1 MLDDWK
7 INWEWRDLPP
17 EVWDFIKAHKF
28 FGMIIPKEYGG
39 LGFSPYAH
47 SEVVRKI
54 SSRSLAAAVTVMVP
68 NSLGPGELL
77 MRFGT
82 KEQQQ
87 RWLPRLADGRDIP
100 CFGLTS
106 PEAGSD
112 AASMIDSGIICK
124 GNFEGR
130 EVLGLRLNWH
140 KRYITLGPVATLLGL
155 AFKAYDPDH
164 LVGQQEELGITVALI
179 PTHLPGVEIG
189 HRHLPAMQVFQNG
202 PNWGRDVFIPMDY
215 IIGGQERLG
224 QGWKMLMTALAAGRG
239 ISLPSLSAAGAAY
252 AARTT
257 GAYARI
263 REQFNIPIGKFEG
276 IEEPLARIAGTAY
289 LLDAARRLTC
299 AALNQGHH
307 PAVISGIMKLQATE
321 RMRIA
326 IDDAMDI
333 HGGKAVI
340 DGPQNY
346 MGNLYRSVPVGITVE
361 GANILTRNLIVFGQ
375 GAIRAH
381 PYLLRGDERARRRRT
396 APRGSTP
403 STRRS
408 GNMSATASP
417 RCSGPGAAAG
427 AAACSS
433 PAPDAGE
440 ATGFYRQLSRYS
452 SAFALCADMALL
464 TLGGALKR
472 KEMLSA
478 RFGDIL
484 SELYLL
490 SAALKR
496 WQDEGRQAAD
506 FAALE
511 WCMASGFRTIENRF
525 AEILANLPNRF
536 VAVILKFLI
545 QPFGARVL
553 GPSDRVVHQ
562 CAQLVLEPSAARD
575 RLTPDLSHV
584 DDDRGVARLE
594 KAFLLVT
601 GAEDI
606 ARKMRAAHIHDWQ
619 GGASRRA
626 SSRKA
631 EGEQI
636 AAAHEAVAKVIE
648 VDDFA
653 PEALSPI
660 YKKPADV
667 HQFFQELGE
676 TEGGKLMARP
686 VYIIDGS
693 RTPFLKARSG
703 PGPFTP
709 VDLAVQCGRP
719 LLARQPFA
727 PDAFDQVI
735 LGCVNVIADEMNPA
749 RVAALRLGM
758 GEAMVAFTVQI
769 NCGSGMQSIDTGLSL
784 HPRRRLGS
792 DPGRRRGS
800 AELRAAGLAAAGR
813 ALVRGP
819 GRRQGHSAARSG
831 GDRESAPGLF
841 QADHRP
847 RARADRSDHRTQH
860 GADRRSGRPSLRHH
874 PRAIGCLCGRKPQAA
889 GQRAGARFSQGR
901 GRDRVRARRQILRS

>member
-1 MLDDWK
+1 MDFQTFRRDYITRPIFSWARGVLPAMSDTEREALEAGDVWWDADLFTGNPDWSKLLTTAPATLTQEEQVFLKGPVDELCAMLDDWK

-17 EVWDFIKAHKF
+17 EAWDFIRREKF

-54 SSRSLAAAVTVMVP
+54 SSRSLTAAVTVMVP

-82 KEQQQ
+82 PEQQQ
-87 RWLPRLADGRDIP
+87 RWLPRLADGREIP

-112 AASMIDSGIICK
+112 AASMIDSGVICK
-124 GNFEGR
+124 GSFEGR

-155 AFKAYDPDH
+155 AFKVYDPEH
-164 LVGQQEELGITVALI
+164 LVSPKEELGITVALI

-189 HRHLPAMQVFQNG
+189 RRHLPAMQVFQNG

-215 IIGGQERLG
+215 IIGGEARLG

-239 ISLPSLSAAGAAY
+239 ISLPSLSAAGAAF
-252 AARTT
+252 AARTS
-257 GAYARI
+257 GAYASI
-263 REQFNIPIGKFEG
+263 REQFNVPIGKFEG
-276 IEEPLARIAGTAY
+276 IEVPLARIAGTAY

-321 RMRIA
+321 RMRVA

-333 HGGKAVI
+333 HAGKAVI

-346 MGNLYRSVPVGITVE
+346 MGSLYRSVPVGITVE

-381 PYLLRGDERARRRRT
+381 PFMLDEMNALGERDPAKALDAFDKVFWKHIGHSIATLFRAW
-396 APRGSTP
+396 G
-403 STRRS
+403 RS
-408 GNMSATASP
+408 WTG
-417 RCSGPGAAAG
+417 GAFVAV
-427 AAACSS
+427 
-433 PAPDAGE
+433 PDAGQ

-452 SAFALCADMALL
+452 AGFALCADMALL

-484 SELYLL
+484 SEMYLL

-496 WQDEGRQAAD
+496 WHDEGRQPAD

-511 WCMASGFRTIENRF
+511 WCMASGFRTIETSF

-536 VAVILKFLI
+536 IAAVLKFLI
-545 QPFGARVL
+545 QPLGARVL
-553 GPSDRVVHQ
+553 GPSDLMVHR
-562 CAQLVLEPSAARD
+562 CAQLLLEPSAARD

-584 DDDRGVARLE
+584 EDDRGLARLE
-594 KAFLLVT
+594 KAFRLVS
-601 GAEDI
+601 AAADI
-606 ARKMRAAHIHDWQ
+606 ARRVRAAHIHD
-619 GGASRRA
+619 RREA
-626 SSRKA
+626 VQKGVITQA
-631 EGEQI
+631 EGDQL

-653 PEALSPI
+653 PDALSPI
-660 YKKPADV
+660 YKKPGDV

-676 TEGGKLMARP
+676 Q
-686 VYIIDGS
+686 
-693 RTPFLKARSG
+693 KAAS
-703 PGPFTP
+703 
-709 VDLAVQCGRP
+709 
-719 LLARQPFA
+719 
-727 PDAFDQVI
+727 
-735 LGCVNVIADEMNPA
+735 
-749 RVAALRLGM
+749 
-758 GEAMVAFTVQI
+758 
-769 NCGSGMQSIDTGLSL
+769 
-784 HPRRRLGS
+784 
-792 DPGRRRGS
+792 
-800 AELRAAGLAAAGR
+800 
-813 ALVRGP
+813 
-819 GRRQGHSAARSG
+819 
-831 GDRESAPGLF
+831 
-841 QADHRP
+841 
-847 RARADRSDHRTQH
+847 
-860 GADRRSGRPSLRHH
+860 
-874 PRAIGCLCGRKPQAA
+874 
-889 GQRAGARFSQGR
+889 
-901 GRDRVRARRQILRS
+901 

>member
-1 MLDDWK
+1 MSFRRDFITKPIFAFARGALPPMSDTEREALEAGDVWWDADLFTGNPDWSKLLAYAPATLTDEEKAFLNGPVDELCAMLDDWK

-17 EVWDFIKAHKF
+17 EAWDFIKRHKF

-47 SEVVRKI
+47 SEVVRKL
-54 SSRSLAAAVTVMVP
+54 STRSVTAAVTVMVP

-82 KEQQQ
+82 REQQDK
-87 RWLPRLADGRDIP
+87 WLPSLADGRDIP

-124 GNFEGR
+124 GTFEGR
-130 EVLGLRLNWH
+130 DVLGLRLNWH

-164 LVGQQEELGITVALI
+164 LVGSEEDLGITVALI

-189 HRHLPAMQVFQNG
+189 RRHLPAMQVFQNG

-263 REQFNIPIGKFEG
+263 REQFGISIGKFEG

-307 PAVISGIMKLQATE
+307 PAVISGIMKLHATE
-321 RMRIA
+321 RMRVA

-346 MGNLYRSVPVGITVE
+346 LGSLYRSVPVGITVE

-381 PYLLRGDERARRRRT
+381 PYLLEEMNALREEDRTRGLDAFDKAFWKHVGHSFATLFRAW
-396 APRGSTP
+396 G
-403 STRRS
+403 RS
-408 GNMSATASP
+408 WTGGLFVS
-417 RCSGPGAAAG
+417 
-427 AAACSS
+427 
-433 PAPDAGE
+433 APDTGE
-440 ATGFYRQLSRYS
+440 ATRFYRQLSRYA

-496 WQDEGRQAAD
+496 WQDEGRQRED

-511 WCMASGFRTIENRF
+511 WCMANGFRTIENRF
-525 AEILANLPNRF
+525 AEILGNLPNRF
-536 VAVILKFLI
+536 VAVMLKFLI

-553 GPSDRVVHQ
+553 GPVDRVVHQ
-562 CAQLVLEPSAARD
+562 CAQLILEPSAARE

-584 DDDRGVARLE
+584 DDDGGVARLE

-601 GAEDI
+601 GTEDVAKKLHA
-606 ARKMRAAHIHDWQ
+606 ARIHDWKEAVKKGVITQ
-619 GGASRRA
+619 S
-626 SSRKA
+626 
-631 EGEQI
+631 EGEKL
-636 AAAHEAVAKVIE
+636 AAAHEAVARVIE

-660 YKKPADV
+660 YNKPTEV

-676 TEGGKLMARP
+676 
-686 VYIIDGS
+686 
-693 RTPFLKARSG
+693 
-703 PGPFTP
+703 
-709 VDLAVQCGRP
+709 Q
-719 LLARQPFA
+719 
-727 PDAFDQVI
+727 
-735 LGCVNVIADEMNPA
+735 
-749 RVAALRLGM
+749 
-758 GEAMVAFTVQI
+758 
-769 NCGSGMQSIDTGLSL
+769 
-784 HPRRRLGS
+784 
-792 DPGRRRGS
+792 
-800 AELRAAGLAAAGR
+800 RAA
-813 ALVRGP
+813 
-819 GRRQGHSAARSG
+819 S
-831 GDRESAPGLF
+831 
-841 QADHRP
+841 
-847 RARADRSDHRTQH
+847 
-860 GADRRSGRPSLRHH
+860 
-874 PRAIGCLCGRKPQAA
+874 
-889 GQRAGARFSQGR
+889 
-901 GRDRVRARRQILRS
+901 

>member
-1 MLDDWK
+1 MLRRSGADHDHPRQPSRRLKDTAKDKPKNNPKDIPKEIHMSFRRDFITKPIFAFARGAMPSMSDTEREALEAGDVWWDADLFTGNPDWSKLLAVAPATLTDEEKAFLSGPVDQLCAMLDDWK
-7 INWEWRDLPP
+7 INWEWRDLPK
-17 EVWDFIKAHKF
+17 EAWDFIKREKF
-28 FGMIIPKEYGG
+28 FGMIIPKEFGG

-47 SEVVRKI
+47 SEVVRKL
-54 SSRSLAAAVTVMVP
+54 STRSLTAAVTVMVP

-82 KEQQQ
+82 PEQQQ
-87 RWLPRLADGRDIP
+87 KWLPRLASGHDIP

-112 AASMIDSGIICK
+112 AAAMIDSGIICK

-130 EVLGLRLNWH
+130 EVLGLKLNWH

-164 LVGQQEELGITVALI
+164 LVGNTEELGITVALI

-189 HRHLPAMQVFQNG
+189 RRHLPAMQVFQNG
-202 PNWGRDVFIPMDY
+202 PNRGRDVFIPLDY
-215 IIGGQERLG
+215 VIGGEARLG

-239 ISLPSLSAAGAAY
+239 ISLPSLSAAGAAF
-252 AARTT
+252 AARTS
-257 GAYARI
+257 GAYARV
-263 REQFNIPIGKFEG
+263 REQFGISIAKFEG
-276 IEEPLARIAGTAY
+276 IEEPLARIAATAY

-299 AALNQGHH
+299 AALNKGHH

-346 MGNLYRSVPVGITVE
+346 IGNLYRSVPVGITVE

-381 PYLLRGDERARRRRT
+381 PYLLDEMNALGDRDRAKGLDAFDAAFWKHVGHSFATLFR
-396 APRGSTP
+396 ALG
-403 STRRS
+403 RS
-408 GNMSATASP
+408 WSFGLFA
-417 RCSGPGAAAG
+417 
-427 AAACSS
+427 
-433 PAPDAGE
+433 PAPDAG
-440 ATGFYRQLSRYS
+440 AAKTFYRQLSRYS

-496 WQDEGRQAAD
+496 WEEEGRQAAD

-511 WCMASGFRTIENRF
+511 WCMATGFKTIENRF
-525 AEILANLPNRF
+525 AEICANLPNRF
-536 VAVILKFLI
+536 VGVLLKFVV

-562 CAQLVLEPSAARD
+562 CAQLVLEPTPARD
-575 RLTPDLSHV
+575 RLTPDLAHV
-584 DDDRGVARLE
+584 ADDRGFDRLE
-594 KAFLLVT
+594 RAFLLV
-601 GAEDI
+601 AASDDV
-606 ARKMRAAHIHDWQ
+606 AKKLRAARLHDWQ
-619 GGASRRA
+619 EAVKRGVITQS
-626 SSRKA
+626 
-631 EGEQI
+631 EGERL
-636 AAAHEAVAKVIE
+636 AAAREAVAKVIE

-660 YKKPADV
+660 YKKTADV

-676 TEGGKLMARP
+676 
-686 VYIIDGS
+686 
-693 RTPFLKARSG
+693 
-703 PGPFTP
+703 
-709 VDLAVQCGRP
+709 Q
-719 LLARQPFA
+719 
-727 PDAFDQVI
+727 
-735 LGCVNVIADEMNPA
+735 
-749 RVAALRLGM
+749 
-758 GEAMVAFTVQI
+758 
-769 NCGSGMQSIDTGLSL
+769 
-784 HPRRRLGS
+784 
-792 DPGRRRGS
+792 
-800 AELRAAGLAAAGR
+800 RAA
-813 ALVRGP
+813 
-819 GRRQGHSAARSG
+819 S
-831 GDRESAPGLF
+831 
-841 QADHRP
+841 
-847 RARADRSDHRTQH
+847 
-860 GADRRSGRPSLRHH
+860 
-874 PRAIGCLCGRKPQAA
+874 
-889 GQRAGARFSQGR
+889 
-901 GRDRVRARRQILRS
+901 

>member
-1 MLDDWK
+1 MSFRRDTLTKPIFSWARGVLPAMSDTEREALEAGDVWWDADLFTGNPDWSKLLKVPQARLTDEERAFLNGPVDALCAMLDEWK
-7 INWEWRDLPP
+7 IFWEWRDLPQD
-17 EVWDFIKAHKF
+17 VWSFIKREKF
-28 FGMIIPKEYGG
+28 FGMIIPKEFGG

-54 SSRSLAAAVTVMVP
+54 STRSISAAVTVMVP

-82 KEQQQ
+82 REQQE

-112 AASMIDSGIICK
+112 AASMVDTGIICK
-124 GNFEGR
+124 GVFEGR
-130 EVLGLRLNWH
+130 EALGLKLNWH

-164 LVGQQEELGITVALI
+164 LVGSREELGISVALI
-179 PTHLPGVEIG
+179 PTNLPGVEIG
-189 HRHLPAMQVFQNG
+189 RRHLPSMQVFQNG
-202 PNWGRDVFIPMDY
+202 PNWGRDVFIPLDY
-215 IIGGQERLG
+215 VIGGKERLG

-263 REQFNIPIGKFEG
+263 REQFGISISKFEG
-276 IEEPLARIAGTAY
+276 VEEPLARIVATAY
-289 LLDAARRLTC
+289 QLDAARRLTC
-299 AALNQGHH
+299 AALNAGVH
-307 PAVISGIMKLQATE
+307 PAVISGIMKLHATE

-346 MGNLYRSVPVGITVE
+346 LGNLHRAVPVGITVE

-381 PYLLRGDERARRRRT
+381 PYLLDEMNALADTDRERGLTAFDIAFWKHVGHSFQTLFRAFGRT
-396 APRGSTP
+396 WTF
-403 STRRS
+403 
-408 GNMSATASP
+408 
-417 RCSGPGAAAG
+417 GAFA
-427 AAACSS
+427 
-433 PAPDAGE
+433 PAPDAGD
-440 ATGFYRQLSRYS
+440 ATPFYRQLSRYS
-452 SAFALCADMALL
+452 AAFALCADMALL

-496 WQDEGRQAAD
+496 WQDEGRQKED

-511 WCMASGFRTIENRF
+511 WCMATGFRTIENRF

-536 VAVILKFLI
+536 VAAILKLVV

-562 CAQLVLEPSAARD
+562 CASLVLEPSAARD
-575 RLTPDLSHV
+575 RLTPDLADV
-584 DDDRGVARLE
+584 DDDCGFARLE
-594 KAFLLVT
+594 RAFALVVNSD
-601 GAEDI
+601 AI
-606 ARKMRAAHIHDWQ
+606 AKRMRAAHVGDWKEAVAKGVITQ
-619 GGASRRA
+619 
-626 SSRKA
+626 A
-631 EGEQI
+631 EGEQL
-636 AAAHEAVAKVIE
+636 AAAREAVAKVIE

-660 YKKPADV
+660 YMKTGDV

-676 TEGGKLMARP
+676 
-686 VYIIDGS
+686 
-693 RTPFLKARSG
+693 
-703 PGPFTP
+703 
-709 VDLAVQCGRP
+709 Q
-719 LLARQPFA
+719 
-727 PDAFDQVI
+727 
-735 LGCVNVIADEMNPA
+735 
-749 RVAALRLGM
+749 
-758 GEAMVAFTVQI
+758 
-769 NCGSGMQSIDTGLSL
+769 
-784 HPRRRLGS
+784 
-792 DPGRRRGS
+792 
-800 AELRAAGLAAAGR
+800 RAA
-813 ALVRGP
+813 
-819 GRRQGHSAARSG
+819 S
-831 GDRESAPGLF
+831 
-841 QADHRP
+841 
-847 RARADRSDHRTQH
+847 
-860 GADRRSGRPSLRHH
+860 
-874 PRAIGCLCGRKPQAA
+874 
-889 GQRAGARFSQGR
+889 
-901 GRDRVRARRQILRS
+901 

>member
-1 MLDDWK
+1 MSFRRDYITKPIFSWARGVLPTMSDTEREALEAGDVWWDADLFTGNPDWSKLLAFAPARLTEEENAFLHGPVDELCKMLDEWK

-17 EVWDFIKAHKF
+17 EVWAFIKAKKF
-28 FGMIIPKEYGG
+28 FGMIIPKEFGG

-54 SSRSLAAAVTVMVP
+54 SSRSLTAAVTVMVP

-82 KEQQQ
+82 REQQDK
-87 RWLPRLADGRDIP
+87 WLPRLASGQDIP

-164 LVGQQEELGITVALI
+164 LVGSEEDLGITVALI
-179 PTHLPGVEIG
+179 PTHLPGVSIG
-189 HRHLPAMQVFQNG
+189 QRHLPAMQVFQNG
-202 PNWGRDVFIPMDY
+202 PNWGRDVIIPLDY

-263 REQFNIPIGKFEG
+263 REQFGISISKFEG

-299 AALNQGHH
+299 AALNEGHH
-307 PAVISGIMKLQATE
+307 PAVISGIMKLHATE

-346 MGNLYRSVPVGITVE
+346 LGGLYRSVPVGITVE

-381 PYLLRGDERARRRRT
+381 PYLLQEMKALGEADRDKGLTAFDTAFWQHVGHSFATMFRAW
-396 APRGSTP
+396 G
-403 STRRS
+403 RS
-408 GNMSATASP
+408 WTFGLFA
-417 RCSGPGAAAG
+417 
-427 AAACSS
+427 
-433 PAPDAGE
+433 PAPDAGD
-440 ATGFYRQLSRYS
+440 ATEFYRQLSRYS

-496 WQDEGRQAAD
+496 WQDEGRQKED
-506 FAALE
+506 LPALD
-511 WCMASGFRTIENRF
+511 WCMASGFKTIENRF
-525 AEILANLPNRF
+525 AEILANLPNRP
-536 VAVILKFLI
+536 VAWVLKFLI
-545 QPFGARVL
+545 QPFGARVT
-553 GPSDRVVHQ
+553 GPSDRVVHL
-562 CAQLVLEPSAARD
+562 CAQLVLSPSTARD
-575 RLTPDLSHV
+575 RLTPDLAFV
-584 DDDRGVARLE
+584 EDDGGIARLE
-594 KAFLLVT
+594 KAFRLVAE
-601 GAEDI
+601 AED
-606 ARKMRAAHIHDWQ
+606 AAKQLRAARLHDWKDAVKKGVITQ
-619 GGASRRA
+619 AD
-626 SSRKA
+626 
-631 EGEQI
+631 GEKL

-660 YKKPADV
+660 YKKSAGV

-676 TEGGKLMARP
+676 
-686 VYIIDGS
+686 
-693 RTPFLKARSG
+693 
-703 PGPFTP
+703 
-709 VDLAVQCGRP
+709 Q
-719 LLARQPFA
+719 
-727 PDAFDQVI
+727 
-735 LGCVNVIADEMNPA
+735 
-749 RVAALRLGM
+749 
-758 GEAMVAFTVQI
+758 
-769 NCGSGMQSIDTGLSL
+769 
-784 HPRRRLGS
+784 
-792 DPGRRRGS
+792 
-800 AELRAAGLAAAGR
+800 RAA
-813 ALVRGP
+813 
-819 GRRQGHSAARSG
+819 S
-831 GDRESAPGLF
+831 
-841 QADHRP
+841 
-847 RARADRSDHRTQH
+847 
-860 GADRRSGRPSLRHH
+860 
-874 PRAIGCLCGRKPQAA
+874 
-889 GQRAGARFSQGR
+889 
-901 GRDRVRARRQILRS
+901 

>member
-1 MLDDWK
+1 
-7 INWEWRDLPP
+7 
-17 EVWDFIKAHKF
+17 
-28 FGMIIPKEYGG
+28 MIIPKEYGG

-54 SSRSLAAAVTVMVP
+54 STRSVTAAVTVMVP

-82 KEQQQ
+82 EEQQQ

-112 AASMIDSGIICK
+112 AASMIDSGVICK
-124 GNFEGR
+124 GQFEGR
-130 EVLGLRLNWH
+130 EVIGLRLNWH

-164 LVGQQEELGITVALI
+164 LVGSEEDLGITVALI
-179 PTHLPGVEIG
+179 PTHLAGVEIG
-189 HRHLPAMQVFQNG
+189 RRHLPAMQVFQNG
-202 PNWGRDVFIPMDY
+202 PNWGSDVFIPMDY
-215 IIGGQERLG
+215 VIGGQERLG

-263 REQFNIPIGKFEG
+263 REQFGVSISKFEG

-307 PAVISGIMKLQATE
+307 PAVVSGIMKLHATE
-321 RMRIA
+321 RLRIV

-346 MGNLYRSVPVGITVE
+346 LGSLYRSVPVAITVE

-381 PYLLRGDERARRRRT
+381 PYLLDEMNALREQDRATGLDAFDKAFWKHVGHSFTTMFR
-396 APRGSTP
+396 AWG
-403 STRRS
+403 RS
-408 GNMSATASP
+408 W
-417 RCSGPGAAAG
+417 SGGLFA
-427 AAACSS
+427 
-433 PAPDAGE
+433 PAPEAGDA
-440 ATGFYRQLSRYS
+440 TRFYRQLSRYA

-496 WQDEGRQAAD
+496 WQDEGRQQAD

-511 WCMASGFRTIENRF
+511 WCMASGFKTIESRF
-525 AEILANLPNRF
+525 AEILGNLPNRF
-536 VAVILKFLI
+536 VAAILKLLV

-553 GPSDRVVHQ
+553 GPTDQVVHR
-562 CAQLVLEPSAARD
+562 CAQLVLAPTAARD
-575 RLTPDLSHV
+575 RLTADLSHV
-584 DDDRGVARLE
+584 DDDGGVARLE

-601 GAEDI
+601 AAEDVSKKMHA
-606 ARKMRAAHIHDWQ
+606 ARLHDWKEAVQ
-619 GGASRRA
+619 KGVITQP
-626 SSRKA
+626 
-631 EGEQI
+631 EGEKL
-636 AAAHEAVAKVIE
+636 AAADEAVSKVIE

-660 YKKPADV
+660 YRKAADV

-676 TEGGKLMARP
+676 
-686 VYIIDGS
+686 
-693 RTPFLKARSG
+693 
-703 PGPFTP
+703 
-709 VDLAVQCGRP
+709 Q
-719 LLARQPFA
+719 
-727 PDAFDQVI
+727 
-735 LGCVNVIADEMNPA
+735 
-749 RVAALRLGM
+749 
-758 GEAMVAFTVQI
+758 
-769 NCGSGMQSIDTGLSL
+769 
-784 HPRRRLGS
+784 
-792 DPGRRRGS
+792 
-800 AELRAAGLAAAGR
+800 RAA
-813 ALVRGP
+813 
-819 GRRQGHSAARSG
+819 S
-831 GDRESAPGLF
+831 
-841 QADHRP
+841 
-847 RARADRSDHRTQH
+847 
-860 GADRRSGRPSLRHH
+860 
-874 PRAIGCLCGRKPQAA
+874 
-889 GQRAGARFSQGR
+889 
-901 GRDRVRARRQILRS
+901 

>member
-1 MLDDWK
+1 MSTFRRDFITKPIFSWARGVLPSMSDTEREALEAGDVWWDADLFTGNPDWSKLLGQAPATLTAEERAFLDGPLDELCAMLDDWK

-17 EVWDFIKAHKF
+17 EAWDFIKRNKF
-28 FGMIIPKEYGG
+28 FGMIIPKEHGG

-47 SEVVRKI
+47 SEVVRKL

-82 KEQQQ
+82 SEQQQ

-112 AASMIDSGIICK
+112 AASMVDSGVICK
-124 GNFEGR
+124 GSFEGR

-164 LVGQQEELGITVALI
+164 LVGSQEELGITVALI

-202 PNWGRDVFIPMDY
+202 PNRGREVFIPMDY
-215 IIGGQERLG
+215 VIGGQQRLG

-263 REQFNIPIGKFEG
+263 RQQFGVSIGKFEG
-276 IEEPLARIAGTAY
+276 IEEPLARITATAY

-299 AALNQGHH
+299 AALNEGRH
-307 PAVISGIMKLQATE
+307 PAVVSGIMKLQATE

-346 MGNLYRSVPVGITVE
+346 LGNLYRSVPVGITVE

-381 PYLLRGDERARRRRT
+381 PYLLQEITALGEQDRTKGLEDFDGAFWKHVSHSAVTLLRAW
-396 APRGSTP
+396 G
-403 STRRS
+403 RS
-408 GNMSATASP
+408 W
-417 RCSGPGAAAG
+417 SGGMFA
-427 AAACSS
+427 
-433 PAPDAGE
+433 PAPDAGQ
-440 ATGFYRQLSRYS
+440 ATPFYRQLSRHS
-452 SAFALCADMALL
+452 AAFALCADMALL

-472 KEMLSA
+472 KEMISA

-496 WQDEGRQAAD
+496 WQDEGRQEAD

-511 WCMASGFRTIENRF
+511 WCMASGIRTIENRF
-525 AEILANLPNRF
+525 AEILGNLPNRL
-536 VAVILKFLI
+536 VATVLKFVV
-545 QPFGARVL
+545 QPLGARVL
-553 GPSDRVVHQ
+553 GPSDRVVHE

-575 RLTPDLSHV
+575 RLTADLSHV
-584 DDDRGVARLE
+584 EDDRGVARLE
-594 KAFLLVT
+594 KAFLLVAAT
-601 GAEDI
+601 EAI
-606 ARKMRAAHIHDWQ
+606 AKQMHAARIHDWQ
-619 GGASRRA
+619 EAVRRGVITQ
-626 SSRKA
+626 A
-631 EGEQI
+631 EGEKLAQ
-636 AAAHEAVAKVIE
+636 AHEAVARVIE

-660 YKKPADV
+660 YRKTAEV
-667 HQFFQELGE
+667 HPFFQE
-676 TEGGKLMARP
+676 
-686 VYIIDGS
+686 
-693 RTPFLKARSG
+693 
-703 PGPFTP
+703 
-709 VDLAVQCGRP
+709 
-719 LLARQPFA
+719 
-727 PDAFDQVI
+727 
-735 LGCVNVIADEMNPA
+735 
-749 RVAALRLGM
+749 AA
-758 GEAMVAFTVQI
+758 EQ
-769 NCGSGMQSIDTGLSL
+769 
-784 HPRRRLGS
+784 
-792 DPGRRRGS
+792 
-800 AELRAAGLAAAGR
+800 RAA
-813 ALVRGP
+813 
-819 GRRQGHSAARSG
+819 S
-831 GDRESAPGLF
+831 
-841 QADHRP
+841 
-847 RARADRSDHRTQH
+847 
-860 GADRRSGRPSLRHH
+860 
-874 PRAIGCLCGRKPQAA
+874 
-889 GQRAGARFSQGR
+889 
-901 GRDRVRARRQILRS
+901 

>member
-1 MLDDWK
+1 MSFRRDYMTKPIFSWARGVLPTMSDTEREALEAGDVWWDADLFTGNPDWSKLLAFAPARLTEEEQAFLHGPVDELCRMLDEWK

-17 EVWDFIKAHKF
+17 EVWAFIKAKKF
-28 FGMIIPKEYGG
+28 FGMIIPKEFGG

-54 SSRSLAAAVTVMVP
+54 SSRSLTAAVTVMVP

-82 KEQQQ
+82 KEQQDK
-87 RWLPRLADGRDIP
+87 WLPRLASGQDIP

-112 AASMIDSGIICK
+112 AASMIDTGIICK

-164 LVGQQEELGITVALI
+164 LVGSEEELGITVALI
-179 PTHLPGVEIG
+179 PTHLPGVSIG

-202 PNWGRDVFIPMDY
+202 PNWGKDVFIPLDY
-215 IIGGQERLG
+215 IIGGEARLG

-257 GAYARI
+257 GAYARV
-263 REQFNIPIGKFEG
+263 REQFGISISKFEG

-299 AALNQGHH
+299 AALNEGHH
-307 PAVISGIMKLQATE
+307 PAVISGIMKLHATE

-346 MGNLYRSVPVGITVE
+346 LGGLYRSVPVGITVE

-381 PYLLRGDERARRRRT
+381 PYLLLEMNALGETDRDKGLTAFDTAFWKHIGHSFATMFRAW
-396 APRGSTP
+396 G
-403 STRRS
+403 RS
-408 GNMSATASP
+408 WSFGMFA
-417 RCSGPGAAAG
+417 
-427 AAACSS
+427 
-433 PAPDAGE
+433 PAPDAGD
-440 ATGFYRQLSRYS
+440 ATEFYRQLSRYS

-496 WQDEGRQAAD
+496 WQDEGRQKAD
-506 FAALE
+506 LPALE
-511 WCMASGFRTIENRF
+511 WCMESGFKTIENRF
-525 AEILANLPNRF
+525 AEIFANLPNRPM
-536 VAVILKFLI
+536 AWLLKFLI
-545 QPFGARVL
+545 QPFGARVT
-553 GPSDRVVHQ
+553 GPTDRVVQQ
-562 CAQLVLEPSAARD
+562 CAQLVLSPSAARD
-575 RLTPDLSHV
+575 RLTPDLAFV
-584 DDDRGVARLE
+584 EDDGGIARLE
-594 KAFLLVT
+594 KAFRLVT
-601 GAEDI
+601 EAED
-606 ARKMRAAHIHDWQ
+606 AAKQLRAARLHDWKEAVKK
-619 GGASRRA
+619 GVITEAD
-626 SSRKA
+626 
-631 EGEQI
+631 GEKL

-660 YKKPADV
+660 YKKSADV

-676 TEGGKLMARP
+676 
-686 VYIIDGS
+686 
-693 RTPFLKARSG
+693 
-703 PGPFTP
+703 
-709 VDLAVQCGRP
+709 Q
-719 LLARQPFA
+719 
-727 PDAFDQVI
+727 
-735 LGCVNVIADEMNPA
+735 
-749 RVAALRLGM
+749 
-758 GEAMVAFTVQI
+758 
-769 NCGSGMQSIDTGLSL
+769 
-784 HPRRRLGS
+784 
-792 DPGRRRGS
+792 
-800 AELRAAGLAAAGR
+800 RAA
-813 ALVRGP
+813 
-819 GRRQGHSAARSG
+819 S
-831 GDRESAPGLF
+831 
-841 QADHRP
+841 
-847 RARADRSDHRTQH
+847 
-860 GADRRSGRPSLRHH
+860 
-874 PRAIGCLCGRKPQAA
+874 
-889 GQRAGARFSQGR
+889 
-901 GRDRVRARRQILRS
+901 

>member
-1 MLDDWK
+1 MSFRRDTITKPIFSWARGVLPAMSDTEREALEAGDVWWDADLFTGNPDWSKLLKIPQAKLTDEEQAFLNGPVDELCAMLDEWK
-7 INWEWRDLPP
+7 IFWELRDLPQ
-17 EVWDFIKAHKF
+17 EAWTFIKREKF
-28 FGMIIPKEYGG
+28 FGMIIPKEFGG

-54 SSRSLAAAVTVMVP
+54 STRSIAAAVTVMVP

-82 KEQQQ
+82 KEQQE

-112 AASMIDSGIICK
+112 AASMVDTGIICK

-130 EVLGLRLNWH
+130 EVTGLRLNWH

-164 LVGQQEELGITVALI
+164 LVGEQEELGITVALI
-179 PTHLPGVEIG
+179 PTNLPGVEIG
-189 HRHLPAMQVFQNG
+189 HRHLPSMQVFQNG
-202 PNWGRDVFIPMDY
+202 PNWGRDVFIPLDY
-215 IIGGQERLG
+215 VIGGEARLG

-263 REQFNIPIGKFEG
+263 REQFGISISKFEG
-276 IEEPLARIAGTAY
+276 VEEPLARIVATAY
-289 LLDAARRLTC
+289 QLDAARRLTC
-299 AALNQGHH
+299 AALNAGVH
-307 PAVISGIMKLQATE
+307 PAVISGIMKLHATE

-346 MGNLYRSVPVGITVE
+346 LGNLHRAVPVGITVE

-381 PYLLRGDERARRRRT
+381 PYLLDEMKALADTDRERGLTAFDSAFWKHVGHSFRTLFRAF
-396 APRGSTP
+396 G
-403 STRRS
+403 RS
-408 GNMSATASP
+408 WTF
-417 RCSGPGAAAG
+417 GAFAL
-427 AAACSS
+427 
-433 PAPDAGE
+433 APDAGD
-440 ATGFYRQLSRYS
+440 ATPFYRQLSRYS
-452 SAFALCADMALL
+452 AAFALCADMALL

-496 WQDEGRQAAD
+496 WQDEGRQKED

-511 WCMASGFRTIENRF
+511 WCMATGFRTIENRL

-536 VAVILKFLI
+536 VAVILKLVV

-562 CAQLVLEPSAARD
+562 CASLVLEPSAVRD
-575 RLTPDLSHV
+575 RLTPDLAHV
-584 DDDRGVARLE
+584 DDDNGFARLE
-594 KAFLLVT
+594 RAFKLVVAT
-601 GAEDI
+601 DAI
-606 ARKMRAAHIHDWQ
+606 AKRMRAAHVRDWKDAVTKGVITQ
-619 GGASRRA
+619 
-626 SSRKA
+626 A
-631 EGEQI
+631 EGEQL
-636 AAAHEAVAKVIE
+636 AAAHEAVTKVIE

-660 YKKPADV
+660 YKKTGDV

-676 TEGGKLMARP
+676 
-686 VYIIDGS
+686 
-693 RTPFLKARSG
+693 
-703 PGPFTP
+703 
-709 VDLAVQCGRP
+709 Q
-719 LLARQPFA
+719 
-727 PDAFDQVI
+727 
-735 LGCVNVIADEMNPA
+735 
-749 RVAALRLGM
+749 
-758 GEAMVAFTVQI
+758 
-769 NCGSGMQSIDTGLSL
+769 
-784 HPRRRLGS
+784 
-792 DPGRRRGS
+792 
-800 AELRAAGLAAAGR
+800 RAA
-813 ALVRGP
+813 
-819 GRRQGHSAARSG
+819 S
-831 GDRESAPGLF
+831 
-841 QADHRP
+841 
-847 RARADRSDHRTQH
+847 
-860 GADRRSGRPSLRHH
+860 
-874 PRAIGCLCGRKPQAA
+874 
-889 GQRAGARFSQGR
+889 
-901 GRDRVRARRQILRS
+901 

>member
-1 MLDDWK
+1 MSFRRDFITKPIFGFARGVMPTMSDTEREALEAGDVWWDADLFSGNPDWSKLLAYPQAELTEEEKAFLSGPVDELCKMLDEWK
-7 INWEWRDLPP
+7 IFWEWRDLPR
-17 EVWDFIKAHKF
+17 EVWDFVKREKF
-28 FGMIIPKEYGG
+28 FGMIISKEFGG

-47 SEVVRKI
+47 SEVVRKL
-54 SSRSLAAAVTVMVP
+54 SSRSLTAAVTVMVP

-82 KEQQQ
+82 REQQEK
-87 RWLPRLADGRDIP
+87 WLPRLASGRDIP

-112 AASMIDSGIICK
+112 AASMVDTGIICK
-124 GNFEGR
+124 GNFEGN
-130 EVLGLRLNWH
+130 EVIGLRLNWH

-164 LVGQQEELGITVALI
+164 LVSDQEELGITVALI

-202 PNWGRDVFIPMDY
+202 PNRGRDVFIPLDY
-215 IIGGQERLG
+215 IIGGKERLG

-252 AARTT
+252 AASTT

-263 REQFNIPIGKFEG
+263 REQFGISISKFEG
-276 IEEPLARIAGTAY
+276 VEEPLARIVGTAY

-299 AALNQGHH
+299 AALNEGQH
-307 PAVISGIMKLQATE
+307 PAVISGIMKLHATE
-321 RMRIA
+321 RMRTA

-346 MGNLYRSVPVGITVE
+346 LANLHRAVPVAITVE

-381 PYLLRGDERARRRRT
+381 PYLLEEMTALGEADSAKGLDAFDKALWKHVGHTFKTMFRAV
-396 APRGSTP
+396 G
-403 STRRS
+403 RS
-408 GNMSATASP
+408 WTFGLFA
-417 RCSGPGAAAG
+417 
-427 AAACSS
+427 
-433 PAPDAGE
+433 PAPDAGD
-440 ATGFYRQLSRYS
+440 ATKFYRQLSRYS
-452 SAFALCADMALL
+452 SAFAICADMALL

-496 WQDEGRQAAD
+496 WQDEGRQKED

-511 WCMASGFRTIENRF
+511 WCMANGFKTIENRF

-536 VAVILKFLI
+536 VAGFLGLLI

-562 CAQLVLEPSAARD
+562 CAALVLEPSAARD
-575 RLTPDLSHV
+575 RVTPDLAFV
-584 DDDRGVARLE
+584 EDDGGVARLE
-594 KAFLLVT
+594 KAFRLVT
-601 GAEDI
+601 ATEDT
-606 ARKMRAAHIHDWQ
+606 AKQMRAVRLRDPDEAVKKGIITQSD
-619 GGASRRA
+619 AD
-626 SSRKA
+626 KL
-631 EGEQI
+631 I
-636 AAAHEAVAKVIE
+636 AARAAVAAVIE

-660 YKKPADV
+660 YRKAADV

-676 TEGGKLMARP
+676 
-686 VYIIDGS
+686 
-693 RTPFLKARSG
+693 
-703 PGPFTP
+703 
-709 VDLAVQCGRP
+709 Q
-719 LLARQPFA
+719 
-727 PDAFDQVI
+727 
-735 LGCVNVIADEMNPA
+735 
-749 RVAALRLGM
+749 
-758 GEAMVAFTVQI
+758 
-769 NCGSGMQSIDTGLSL
+769 
-784 HPRRRLGS
+784 
-792 DPGRRRGS
+792 
-800 AELRAAGLAAAGR
+800 RAA
-813 ALVRGP
+813 
-819 GRRQGHSAARSG
+819 S
-831 GDRESAPGLF
+831 
-841 QADHRP
+841 
-847 RARADRSDHRTQH
+847 
-860 GADRRSGRPSLRHH
+860 
-874 PRAIGCLCGRKPQAA
+874 
-889 GQRAGARFSQGR
+889 
-901 GRDRVRARRQILRS
+901 

>member
-1 MLDDWK
+1 MSFRRDFITKPIFSWARGVLPSMSDTEREALEAGDVWWDADLFTGNPDWSKLLACAPATLTDEERAFLHGPVDELCAMLDDWK

-17 EVWDFIKAHKF
+17 EVWDFIKRHKF

-54 SSRSLAAAVTVMVP
+54 STRSVTAAVTVMVP

-82 KEQQQ
+82 REQQQ
-87 RWLPRLADGRDIP
+87 QWLPRLADGRDIP

-112 AASMIDSGIICK
+112 AASMIDTGIICK
-124 GNFEGR
+124 GQFEGR
-130 EVLGLRLNWH
+130 EVIGLRLNWH

-164 LVGQQEELGITVALI
+164 LVGREEDLGISVALI
-179 PTHLPGVEIG
+179 PTHIEGVEIG
-189 HRHLPAMQVFQNG
+189 KRHLPAMQVFQNG
-202 PNWGRDVFIPMDY
+202 PNRGRDVFIPLDY

-263 REQFNIPIGKFEG
+263 REQFGISISKFEG
-276 IEEPLARIAGTAY
+276 IEEPLARIAGIAY
-289 LLDAARRLTC
+289 QLDAARRLTC

-307 PAVISGIMKLQATE
+307 PAVISGIMKLHATE
-321 RMRIA
+321 RLRIA

-346 MGNLYRSVPVGITVE
+346 LGGLYRSVPVAITVE

-381 PYLLRGDERARRRRT
+381 PYLLLEMNALGEADRAKGLDAFDKAFWKHVGHSFATMFR
-396 APRGSTP
+396 AWS
-403 STRRS
+403 RS
-408 GNMSATASP
+408 W
-417 RCSGPGAAAG
+417 SGGMFA
-427 AAACSS
+427 
-433 PAPDAGE
+433 PAPDAGD
-440 ATGFYRQLSRYS
+440 ATKFYRQLSRYS

-496 WQDEGRQAAD
+496 WQDEGRQQAD

-511 WCMASGFRTIENRF
+511 WCMASGFKTIESRF
-525 AEILANLPNRF
+525 AEILGNLPNRL

-553 GPSDRVVHQ
+553 GPTDQVVHL
-562 CAQLVLEPSAARD
+562 CAQLVLSPSAARD
-575 RLTPDLSHV
+575 RLTADLSHV
-584 DDDRGVARLE
+584 VDDGGVARLE

-601 GAEDI
+601 GAEDVSKKMHA
-606 ARKMRAAHIHDWQ
+606 ARLHDWKEAVQ
-619 GGASRRA
+619 KGVITQS
-626 SSRKA
+626 
-631 EGEQI
+631 EGEKL
-636 AAAHEAVAKVIE
+636 AAANEAVSRVIE

-653 PEALSPI
+653 PDALSPI
-660 YKKPADV
+660 YRKAADV

-676 TEGGKLMARP
+676 
-686 VYIIDGS
+686 
-693 RTPFLKARSG
+693 
-703 PGPFTP
+703 
-709 VDLAVQCGRP
+709 Q
-719 LLARQPFA
+719 
-727 PDAFDQVI
+727 
-735 LGCVNVIADEMNPA
+735 
-749 RVAALRLGM
+749 
-758 GEAMVAFTVQI
+758 
-769 NCGSGMQSIDTGLSL
+769 
-784 HPRRRLGS
+784 
-792 DPGRRRGS
+792 
-800 AELRAAGLAAAGR
+800 RAA
-813 ALVRGP
+813 
-819 GRRQGHSAARSG
+819 S
-831 GDRESAPGLF
+831 
-841 QADHRP
+841 
-847 RARADRSDHRTQH
+847 
-860 GADRRSGRPSLRHH
+860 
-874 PRAIGCLCGRKPQAA
+874 
-889 GQRAGARFSQGR
+889 
-901 GRDRVRARRQILRS
+901 

>member
-1 MLDDWK
+1 MSFRRDHITKPIFAFARGVMPTMSDTEREALEAGDVWWDADLFSGNPDWSKFLAFAPAKLTDEEHAFLHGPVDELCTMLDEWK

-17 EVWDFIKAHKF
+17 EVWDFVKRHKF
-28 FGMIIPKEYGG
+28 FGMIIPKEFGG

-54 SSRSLAAAVTVMVP
+54 SSRSLTAAVTVMVP

-82 KEQQQ
+82 KEQQE

-112 AASMIDSGIICK
+112 AASMIDTGIICK
-124 GNFEGR
+124 GTFEGR
-130 EVLGLRLNWH
+130 EVLGLKLNWH

-164 LVGQQEELGITVALI
+164 LVGSEDELGITVALI
-179 PTHLPGVEIG
+179 PTHLPGVSIG
-189 HRHLPAMQVFQNG
+189 RRHLPAMQVFQNG
-202 PNWGRDVFIPMDY
+202 PNWGKDVFIPLDY
-215 IIGGQERLG
+215 IIGGEARLG

-263 REQFNIPIGKFEG
+263 REQFGISISKFEG

-299 AALNQGHH
+299 AALNEGHH
-307 PAVISGIMKLQATE
+307 PAVISGIMKLHATE
-321 RMRIA
+321 RMRIV

-346 MGNLYRSVPVGITVE
+346 LGGLYRSVPVGITVE

-381 PYLLRGDERARRRRT
+381 PYLLQEMTALGEADRDKGLTAFDTALWKHVGHSFATMFRAW
-396 APRGSTP
+396 G
-403 STRRS
+403 RS
-408 GNMSATASP
+408 WSFGLFA
-417 RCSGPGAAAG
+417 
-427 AAACSS
+427 

-440 ATGFYRQLSRYS
+440 ATPYYRQLSRYS

-496 WQDEGRQAAD
+496 WQDEGRQKED
-506 FAALE
+506 LPALE
-511 WCMASGFRTIENRF
+511 WCMASGFKTIENRF
-525 AEILANLPNRF
+525 AEITANLPNRF
-536 VAVILKFLI
+536 VAWLLKFLI
-545 QPFGARVL
+545 QPFGARVT

-562 CAQLVLEPSAARD
+562 CAQLVLSPSAARD
-575 RLTPDLSHV
+575 RLTPDLAFV
-584 DDDRGVARLE
+584 EDDGGIARLE
-594 KAFLLVT
+594 KAFRLVT
-601 GAEDI
+601 AAEDAAKKMHA
-606 ARKMRAAHIHDWQ
+606 ARIHDWKDAVKR
-619 GGASRRA
+619 GVITESD
-626 SSRKA
+626 
-631 EGEQI
+631 GEKL
-636 AAAHEAVAKVIE
+636 AAAHEAVAGVIE

-660 YKKPADV
+660 YKKSADV

-676 TEGGKLMARP
+676 
-686 VYIIDGS
+686 
-693 RTPFLKARSG
+693 
-703 PGPFTP
+703 
-709 VDLAVQCGRP
+709 Q
-719 LLARQPFA
+719 
-727 PDAFDQVI
+727 
-735 LGCVNVIADEMNPA
+735 
-749 RVAALRLGM
+749 
-758 GEAMVAFTVQI
+758 
-769 NCGSGMQSIDTGLSL
+769 
-784 HPRRRLGS
+784 
-792 DPGRRRGS
+792 
-800 AELRAAGLAAAGR
+800 RAA
-813 ALVRGP
+813 
-819 GRRQGHSAARSG
+819 S
-831 GDRESAPGLF
+831 
-841 QADHRP
+841 
-847 RARADRSDHRTQH
+847 
-860 GADRRSGRPSLRHH
+860 
-874 PRAIGCLCGRKPQAA
+874 
-889 GQRAGARFSQGR
+889 
-901 GRDRVRARRQILRS
+901 